1 MSTKTATKVPGFCG
15 LCIARCGSIASVE
28 DGRFTRLDP
37 DPTHPTGQ
45 ALCAKGRAAPELVY
59 SKERLTRPLRR
70 TRPKGDADPGWVEI
84 SWDEALDT
92 TAAAMRRLAAA
103 HGPNSV
109 AFSQSSPSTTAI
121 GDSAPFIRRLMNAF
135 GTPNLVWALDL
146 CGWGR
151 GFATRYAWGVAS
163 VATGSGGGAMADIA
177 NSGCLILWGYN
188 PSYTRLTH
196 ATATIEALKRGMKLI
211 FVDPRHVGLAG
222 KADLWLRL
230 RPGTDGALALGLAH
244 MMISHG
250 WYDDA
255 FVRTWTN
262 APHLVRSDTGRLLRG
277 SDVATGGDAS
287 HFVAWDEV
295 AGEPVAYDPAT
306 GRYGTSIER
315 LALEGEAMVATKRGT
330 LPCRPVFAHYAELCA
345 QYTPER
351 VAEICW
357 IEPDQLEA
365 TARLLWHSRPVSYYA
380 WSGHE
385 HHANTTE
392 AARAMALLYALTG
405 SFDQR
410 GGNVLL
416 PTVPSPAITGEDL
429 PAARNMGPALGVE
442 KRPLGP
448 ARWNNVSTH
457 DFYHAVLESEPYP
470 VRGLVGFGSNL
481 LLAFSDPLRGRQA
494 LAALDF
500 YLHADLFMNP
510 TAELADIVVPVASC
524 FEREGLR
531 FGFEI
536 NADAQSLV
544 QLRQAVVPPRGEA
557 RSDTQIAFDLAVR
570 LGLGEHFWNGDVEAA
585 YRHQLAQS
593 GLSLEGLW
601 AEPRGIRVPLTS
613 RYAKHAE
620 PDTQGNARGFATP
633 SRKVEFWSETLQ
645 LKGYAPI
652 PEFVPPPPLQEERYP
667 LVLTCAKPT
676 LFCQTQHRALP
687 GLRRRAM
694 DPEVMLHPETAAR
707 RGVAAGDWV
716 SVETQAGT
724 MRARAVLNA
733 TIDKRVVVGEHGWWQ
748 AAPEANAPSY
758 DPFSPLGS
766 NYNLTVDPSAR
777 DPISGTTGHRSG
789 CCDIFRV
796 SQMEESKAAAADS
809 RDCREIGGAGPGGGI
824 LRPVFPLR

>member
-1 MSTKTATKVPGFCG
+1 MSTTAATKIPGFCG

-70 TRPKGDADPGWVEI
+70 TRPKGEADPGWVEI

-103 HGPNSV
+103 HGAQSV

-121 GDSAPFIRRLMNAF
+121 GDSAPFVRRLMNAF
-135 GTPNLVWALDL
+135 GTPNLVWSLDM

-151 GFATRYAWGVAS
+151 GYATRYAFGVGS

-177 NSGCLILWGYN
+177 NSGSLILWGYN

-196 ATATIEALKRGMKLI
+196 ATATVAALKRGMKLI
-211 FVDPRHVGLAG
+211 VIDPRHVGLAG
-222 KADLWLRL
+222 KADLWLRI
-230 RPGTDGALALGLAH
+230 RPGADGALALGLAH
-244 MMISHG
+244 VMISRG
-250 WYDDA
+250 WYDRE
-255 FVRTWTN
+255 FVRAWTN
-262 APHLVRSDTGRLLRG
+262 APHLVRSDTGRLLG
-277 SDVATGGDAS
+277 AADLAGGGDAG
-287 HFVAWDEV
+287 HFVAWDRL
-295 AGEPVAYDPAT
+295 AGQPVAYDPAT
-306 GRYGTSIER
+306 GRYGAPLEHV
-315 LALEGEAMVATKRGT
+315 ALEGEAMVATKQGM

-345 QYTPER
+345 EYTPER

-357 IEPDQLEA
+357 IEPGQLEA
-365 TARLLWHSRPVSYYA
+365 AAELIWRSRPVSYYA

-392 AARAMALLYALTG
+392 TARAMALLYALTG

-410 GGNVLL
+410 GGNVLF
-416 PTVPSPAITGEDL
+416 PAVPSPVITGEDL
-429 PAARNMGPALGVE
+429 PAAQRLAPAVGVE

-448 ARWNNVSTH
+448 AKWNNVSIH
-457 DFYHAVLESEPYP
+457 DFYGAVLEGEPYP
-470 VRGLVGFGSNL
+470 MRGLVGFGSNL
-481 LLAFSDPLRGRQA
+481 LLAFSDPLRGRRA

-500 YLHADLFMNP
+500 YVHADLFMNP
-510 TAELADIVVPVASC
+510 TAELADIVLPVASC
-524 FEREGLR
+524 FERGALR

-536 NADAQSLV
+536 SAEAQSLV
-544 QLRQAVVPPRGEA
+544 QLRRPVVPPPGEA
-557 RSDTQIAFDLAVR
+557 RSDTDIIFDLAVR

-585 YRHQLAQS
+585 YRCQLKPS
-593 GLSLEGLW
+593 GLSLEALR
-601 AEPRGIRVPLTS
+601 AEPRGIRVPLTT
-613 RYAKHAE
+613 RYAKHAD
-620 PDTQGNARGFATP
+620 PDAEGDARGFATP

-645 LKGYAPI
+645 AKGYAPMA
-652 PEFVPPPPLQEERYP
+652 EFAPPPDPQADRYP

-687 GLRRRAM
+687 SLRRRAM

-707 RGVAAGDWV
+707 RGIAAGDWV
-716 SVETQAGT
+716 SVETHTGA
-724 MRARAVLNA
+724 MRARALLNA
-733 TIDKRVVVGEHGWWQ
+733 DIDPRVVVGEHGWWQ
-748 AAPEANAPSY
+748 AAPEANAPGY
-758 DPFSPLGS
+758 DPFSPQGS

-777 DPISGTTGHRSG
+777 DPISGTTAHRSG
-789 CCDIFRV
+789 CCEVCRV
-796 SQMEESKAAAADS
+796 T
-809 RDCREIGGAGPGGGI
+809 
-824 LRPVFPLR
+824 